1 MYKTILYLL
10 IFSSVALA
18 NGKPTAIDQKI
29 MNLGLN
35 FEFEEADRLLKEQ
48 IVNSESLKNHFLY
61 LNIELLKVIQATD
74 AVPFKEKRAVKD
86 SLNKKLI
93 DYAENVVEKYEDE
106 ELTGYNKFYFGS
118 IYGILGRLYGVSR
131 EMMSAF
137 SAGKEGRNI
146 MEELVE
152 EDPNFIDAYLL
163 LGMMN
168 YYADRLGGFIEFVAG
183 ILGLSGDRSVGLKY
197 LERVE
202 KEGLINNW
210 QATMI
215 LIELYSRMESNKFAS
230 LPLLEKITKRFP
242 NNTHFKN
249 WLSYEYLSLY
259 QLDKAGELIKSDT
272 NNTINDFVKALYYS
286 QAGEFEKSNSIYN
299 ELLVNEGIV
308 WPSVYENAKYN
319 RVMNYF
325 YLGNDESVQKYSTGL
340 NERYS
345 NIYKEISERPE
356 LSKLMFK
363 LRKAVLLN
371 ENNIIAEF
379 LQNPPDFQNSKI
391 TEASYNYN
399 IGVYYFKNSDFENAE
414 RYFLKSKEISF
425 DDFGYTT
432 SRFLIHIYLIR
443 ETNIEKVEKL
453 MDDIDDLDSEDLEF
467 FAQDLEEKYDL

>member
-1 MYKTILYLL
+1 MFRTLAILLFL
-10 IFSSVALA
+10 SSLALA
-18 NGKPTAIDQKI
+18 NGKPTEIDQKI

-35 FEFEEADRLLKEQ
+35 FEFDKADRLLEEQ
-48 IVNSESLKNHFLY
+48 TGNRESLKNHFLY

-74 AVPFKEKRAVKD
+74 SAPFKEKRAVKD

-93 DYAENVVEKYEDE
+93 EYAEKVVEKYEDE
-106 ELTGYNKFYFGS
+106 ELSGYDKFYYGS
-118 IYGILGRLYGVSR
+118 IHGILGRLYGVSR

-137 SAGKEGRNI
+137 SAGKEGRDI

-152 EDPNFIDAYLL
+152 EEPELVDAYLL

-183 ILGLSGDRSVGLKY
+183 ILGLSGDRKIGLEY

-202 KEGLINNW
+202 KEGVINNW

-230 LPLLEKITKRFP
+230 LPLLEKITRRFP
-242 NNTHFKN
+242 GNSHFKN
-249 WLSYEYLSLY
+249 WLSYEYINLY
-259 QLDKAGELIKSDT
+259 QLDKAGKLIESDA
-272 NNTINDFVKALYYS
+272 NGDINEFVKALYYNH
-286 QAGEFEKSNSIYN
+286 AGEFEKSNKIYN
-299 ELLVNEGIV
+299 ELLKEEGRV

-325 YLGNDESVQKYSTGL
+325 YMGDVDKAKKLIPGL

-345 NIYKEISERPE
+345 KIFDEIIQYPE
-356 LSKLMFK
+356 LARKIFE

-371 ENNIIAEF
+371 ENDVVEEFLKNPPEFQNSIIAEG
-379 LQNPPDFQNSKI
+379 
-391 TEASYNYN
+391 SYNYN
-399 IGVYYFKNSDFENAE
+399 VAVHHFKNSDFNEAE
-414 RYFLKSKEISF
+414 RYLLKAKEISF
-425 DDFGYTT
+425 EDYGYPA
-432 SRFLIHIYLIR
+432 SRFLIHIYLNR
-443 ETNIEKVEKL
+443 ETNIDKVEKL
-453 MDDIDDLDSEDLEF
+453 LDDIDDLDSEDLEF